1 MKGNIYS
8 RQRCPVCDGKLI
20 HDERRDGCFCFSHPQ
35 VAATGDFSVRKE
47 SNNYSRLS
55 RMLNGLR
62 FKTDEKSFDARDY
75 AADNPLAF
83 NKLVDEYM
91 EEKEGRGLAT
101 VGDIRTRILTAVGTW
116 GDRNVKTIKRRDI
129 KLFLKG
135 LKVSDKTRHNYLS
148 TIRDFYAY
156 LVDEELILKDQVPTF
171 PKIEFELGY
180 RKITDWET
188 QQAIMDKLKDLTWH
202 INEKIWFGCEL
213 LRTHTNMRP
222 GDLLRLTEVD
232 INTDVGV
239 ILVWRPTKKKNQRKT
254 VRMTPDETDLAREL
268 KRKYPALPNVKFF
281 RHHGGI
287 QSIRPGQPFGNKYL
301 YKWWKRACAE
311 LGIQDLDLYG
321 GTRHTTTTELAIRF
335 GEEAAKDASEHE
347 TNKAFERYCQMQG
360 ERAYDMALLVKGKGK
375 PNTSPIPIK
384 DKRFS

>member
-1 MKGNIYS
+1 M
-8 RQRCPVCDGKLI
+8 V
-20 HDERRDGCFCFSHPQ
+20 
-35 VAATGDFSVRKE
+35 
-47 SNNYSRLS
+47 
-55 RMLNGLR
+55 
-62 FKTDEKSFDARDY
+62 
-75 AADNPLAF
+75 
-83 NKLVDEYM
+83 
-91 EEKEGRGLAT
+91 
-101 VGDIRTRILTAVGTW
+101 
-116 GDRNVKTIKRRDI
+116 
-129 KLFLKG
+129 
-135 LKVSDKTRHNYLS
+135 
-148 TIRDFYAY
+148 
-156 LVDEELILKDQVPTF
+156 
-171 PKIEFELGY
+171 
-180 RKITDWET
+180 
-188 QQAIMDKLKDLTWH
+188 
-202 INEKIWFGCEL
+202 
-213 LRTHTNMRP
+213 RTHTNMRP

-232 INTDVGV
+232 INTDAGV

-360 ERAYDMALLVKGKGK
+360 ERAYDMALVVKGKGK

-384 DKRFS
+384 DKRLS